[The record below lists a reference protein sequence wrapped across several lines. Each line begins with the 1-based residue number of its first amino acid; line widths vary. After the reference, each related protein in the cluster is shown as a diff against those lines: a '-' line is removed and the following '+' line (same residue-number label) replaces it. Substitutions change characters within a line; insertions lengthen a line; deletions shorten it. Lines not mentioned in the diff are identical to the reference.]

1 MKLPGRILTNSIRG
15 FWARRTGVLP
25 RGLVRFVFVVGG
37 EEGSLSKAVPARP
50 GVSEAANAN
59 DNKVIITIERPFG
72 PWSSVIVISLNDGCG
87 TQPRSHGKKNKR
99 AAGRRSDLL
108 HIGRRCAQ

>member
-25 RGLVRFVFVVGG
+25 RGLVRLVFVVGG

-87 TQPRSHGKKNKR
+87 NQPRRSEGQTFR
-99 AAGRRSDLL
+99 TSGGAGLS
-108 HIGRRCAQ
+108 